1 MNVISE
7 NSLSQQVK
15 VEQVRL
21 LYKQSLY
28 MLIIVLASA
37 VIASA
42 YFWDEVPHTPLSIWL
57 SSQFL
62 LTLTRV
68 VLVLKFREKEPFLGP
83 ENATRWGNGFAF
95 SSGISGLLWGATA
108 LIILH
113 TASMESVVI
122 IGFMLTI
129 MVSGSVAAL
138 SYYAPASYAYTTF
151 SMTPLILVIFNSDE
165 PYAKGVTLVFFM
177 LIVVSLIYS
186 SIFSRNL
193 KETLRLRIEKS
204 ELAENLHQ
212 QIQIVEKANRA
223 KSDFLATM
231 SHEIRTPM
239 NAVLGMSHLA
249 LQEDIPPAQRNY
261 LDAIQMAAR
270 SLLGIINDTLDL
282 SKIEAG
288 HLELEK
294 ISFDLDRVLESIAV
308 VSGHQAQEQGL
319 DFSIQVQRDVPR
331 RFIGDPQRLGQ
342 ILLNLSSNAVKF
354 TEAGKVR
361 IDVSVLEQS
370 DNRASLR
377 FAVSDTGIGLSEDQ
391 IAVIFD
397 AFTQADNSTTR
408 RYGGTG
414 LGLSISDRLAK
425 KMGGSMS
432 VESEPGKGS
441 TFCFNAWLDLA
452 PEQET
457 PDELEGARILLVGP
471 QLAELMGLAGMLE
484 RTGISVIVID
494 DAARAINGHTESL
507 PFDLIILDILN
518 GQDESWH
525 RLQPLLPDDARVL
538 LLSDNGPQRAD
549 AKNIARFHGLITP
562 FALTH
567 AVTGVLGH
575 DTGAMDN
582 GTLSDYRGRRVL
594 LVEDNPLNQ
603 QVGQGLLT
611 QRGIE
616 VSVAASGTE
625 ALQVLNEAHFDL
637 VLMDIQM
644 PDVNGYEVTR
654 ELRNNPQL
662 GSLPVVAM
670 TAHATEEA
678 RQTCLDAGMNDFI
691 SKPIEPERLYDVLD
705 HYLSLPVAESAQSH
719 PEEQESFDE
728 LPGIIV
734 RNGLRHAGGD
744 SDLYANLLLGFT
756 RHHADDD
763 EALRQLIER
772 QQTDEARQLA
782 HTLKGV
788 AGSIGALELQGLYR
802 RIETSLPETDEELLQ
817 TAIKA
822 HRRVVE
828 SIEQWQKGRAAE

>member
-28 MLIIVLASA
+28 MFVIVLASA

-42 YFWDEVPHTPLSIWL
+42 YFWDKVPHTPLSIWL

-129 MVSGSVAAL
+129 MVSTSTAAL

-151 SMTPLILVIFNSDE
+151 SMTPLILVMFNSDE
-165 PYAKGVTLVFFM
+165 PYAKGVTLLFCIFT
-177 LIVVSLIYS
+177 VVSLIYS
-186 SIFSRNL
+186 SIFNRNL

-212 QIQIVEKANRA
+212 QIQIVEKANLA
-223 KSDFLATM
+223 KSDFLSTM

-249 LQEDIPPAQRNY
+249 LQEDISPVQRNY
-261 LDAIQMAAR
+261 LNSIQMAAR

-288 HLELEK
+288 RLELEQ
-294 ISFDLDRVLESIAV
+294 IDFDLDRVLESIAV

-331 RFIGDPQRLGQ
+331 RFTGDPQRLGQ

-354 TEAGKVR
+354 TDTGKVN
-361 IDVSVLEQS
+361 IDISVVERN
-370 DNRASLR
+370 DDRACLR
-377 FAVSDTGIGLSEDQ
+377 FAVSDTGIGLSEAQ

-397 AFTQADNSTTR
+397 AFTQADSSTTR

-414 LGLSISDRLAK
+414 LGLSIADHLAK
-425 KMGGSMS
+425 KMGGSLS

-441 TFCFNAWLDLA
+441 TFCFTAWLDLA
-452 PEQET
+452 PEET
-457 PDELEGARILLVGP
+457 PGDLEGTRVLLAGQ
-471 QLAELMGLAGMLE
+471 QLAELMGLAGVLE
-484 RTGISVIVID
+484 RIGSSVIVID
-494 DAARAINGHTESL
+494 DAVRVINSHTESSL
-507 PFDLIILDILN
+507 FDLIILDIRN
-518 GQDESWH
+518 GQDESWY
-525 RLQPLLPDDARVL
+525 RLQPLLPDDAKVL
-538 LLSDNGPQRAD
+538 LLSDSGPEQAD
-549 AKNIARFHGLITP
+549 AKTVTRFHGLITP

-567 AVTGVLGH
+567 AVAAVLGH
-575 DTGAMDN
+575 DTGAKDN
-582 GTLSDYRGRRVL
+582 GILPNYRDRRVL

-603 QVGQGLLT
+603 QVGQGLLAR
-611 QRGIE
+611 RGIE
-616 VSVAASGTE
+616 VSVASSGTE
-625 ALQVLNEAHFDL
+625 ALQALNEKHFDL

-644 PDVNGYEVTR
+644 PDMNGYEVTR
-654 ELRNNPQL
+654 ELRKNPQL
-662 GSLPVVAM
+662 AEVPVVAM
-670 TAHATEEA
+670 TAHATEDA

-691 SKPIEPERLYDVLD
+691 SKPIEPERLYSVLD
-705 HYLSLPVAESAQSH
+705 HYFGLPVAESAQSH
-719 PEEQESFDE
+719 PEEQELFGE
-728 LPGIIV
+728 LPGIAI
-734 RNGLRHAGGD
+734 REGLRHTGGN

-788 AGSIGALELQGLYR
+788 AGGIGALELQGLYR

-817 TAIKA
+817 TAIRA

-828 SIEQWQKGRAAE
+828 SIKQWQQDTA